1 MNGDGVTNDLI
12 YIPKT
17 KDEIKFT
24 SAEDADAFWKFV
36 NQDPYLKKHKGEY
49 AEAYSASA
57 PWIHRFDFR
66 WSRDFFVKIGKAK
79 NTLQL
84 SLDILNIGNLLNSK
98 WGVTKNMSGANGGR
112 ILTLSLI
119 HI

>member
-1 MNGDGVTNDLI
+1 MYSNDMNGDGVTNDLI

-49 AEAYSASA
+49 AGTSFLDQNLKE
-57 PWIHRFDFR
+57 
-66 WSRDFFVKIGKAK
+66 K
-79 NTLQL
+79 NY
-84 SLDILNIGNLLNSK
+84 DK
-98 WGVTKNMSGANGGR
+98 Y
-112 ILTLSLI
+112 
-119 HI
+119 